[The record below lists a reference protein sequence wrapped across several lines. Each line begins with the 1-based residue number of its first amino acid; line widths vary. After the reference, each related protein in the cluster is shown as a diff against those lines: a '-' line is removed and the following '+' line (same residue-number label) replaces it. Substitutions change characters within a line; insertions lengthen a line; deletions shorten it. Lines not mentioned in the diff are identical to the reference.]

1 MKHRIV
7 ILLIA
12 ELVIA
17 YVVFAPTCI
26 KSRDRSRAF
35 MAWHDNPTAE
45 TTAEWHRQLRIGE
58 METLEISTAIFGMMA
73 VPTLIAAWGWSRK
86 RPDRKGF
93 GDGAKVA

>member
-1 MKHRIV
+1 MKHRLV
-7 ILLIA
+7 ILLIV

-17 YVVFAPTCI
+17 YVGFAPTCI

-45 TTAEWHRQLRIGE
+45 TTAEWHRQLRIDE
-58 METLEISTAIFGMMA
+58 MQTLEISTAIFGVMA
-73 VPTLIAAWGWSRK
+73 GPTLMAAWVWSRK

-93 GDGAKVA
+93 GEGAKVA